1 MVEALFDSNSADFLR
16 KSSATARSTSF
27 KLFRSVGAGVEGVAV
42 LSAAVVPD
50 VRSLRGVFRG
60 VVRDLDRGVV
70 RRGGVI
76 HSTVLSNS
84 STLFF
89 ST

>member
-1 MVEALFDSNSADFLR
+1 MNMVEALFDSNSADFLR
-16 KSSATARSTSF
+16 NSSATARSTSF

-42 LSAAVVPD
+42 LPAAVVPD

-60 VVRDLDRGVV
+60 
-70 RRGGVI
+70 GGVI

-84 STLFF
+84 STRFC

>member
-1 MVEALFDSNSADFLR
+1 MDMVEALFDSNSADFLR
-16 KSSATARSTSF
+16 NSSATARSTSF

-42 LSAAVVPD
+42 LPAAVVPD
-50 VRSLRGVFRG
+50 VRSLRGVSRG
-60 VVRDLDRGVV
+60 VVRGVV